1 MPEQRCGSGQVSRAA
16 RRVAGAALLGA
27 LAMLAGCAS
36 MKEEAD
42 ALFGGQAGLEA
53 TLRGT
58 GSAANGTVRVA
69 DFRDGVSLQLSLYN
83 VLPGTYRIAL
93 HERGNCSSPNLFS
106 AGPAWA
112 PPDSGRT
119 PNDLLPPFV
128 VDTEQDIKQY
138 VAFFKGARV
147 SGPTSLLGKAVVIHH
162 GNNIADAL
170 PGLPNNRM
178 ACGVLRPIEGPFR

>member
-1 MPEQRCGSGQVSRAA
+1 MQRASPRGRPRRAVASG
-16 RRVAGAALLGA
+16 VACVAM
-27 LAMLAGCAS
+27 LAVLVELAGCAS
-36 MKEEAD
+36 AKEEAD
-42 ALFGGQAGLEA
+42 AIFGRSEGLETA
-53 TLRGT
+53 LKSNR
-58 GSAANGTVRVA
+58 SAATGTVRIV
-69 DFRDGVSLQLSLYN
+69 DFRDGVSLQLALYN

-119 PNDLLPPFV
+119 PEDLLPPFY

-138 VAFFKGARV
+138 VANIKGARV
-147 SGPTSLLGKAVVIHH
+147 SGPQSLKGRSVVIHH
-162 GNNIADAL
+162 GNTITEAL

-178 ACGVLRPIEGPFR
+178 ACGVLDVIRRGF